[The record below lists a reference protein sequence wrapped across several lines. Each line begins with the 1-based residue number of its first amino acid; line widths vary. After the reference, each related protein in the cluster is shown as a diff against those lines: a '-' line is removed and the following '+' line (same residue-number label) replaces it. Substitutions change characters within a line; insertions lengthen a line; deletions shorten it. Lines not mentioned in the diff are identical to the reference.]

1 VSGDAPRIPPGGPDE
16 IGRVNWAIARLLGVA
31 TGGPP
36 PNVFTTLARHRRLFR
51 PWLRFAGRLMPGGTL
66 PRAESELVIL
76 RVARVTGSEYEWA
89 QHVKL
94 GRSAGLTDEE
104 IERVRLGAEAPGW
117 GARQALLLRAV
128 DELHDHD
135 RIGDALW
142 SELAREYGETELIE
156 LCLLAGHYI
165 MLAMTLNSLGVQVE
179 PQPSPDAP
187 VSRAT
192 RVAQRIAARRR

>member
-1 VSGDAPRIPPGGPDE
+1 VSDTVPRIPPGGPDE
-16 IGRVNWAIARLLGVA
+16 VGRVNWAIARLLGVA

-36 PNVFTTLARHRRLFR
+36 PHVFTTLARHRRVFR

-94 GRSAGLTDEE
+94 GRTAGLSDEE

-117 GARQALLLRAV
+117 KPRQTLLLRAV

-142 SELAREYGETELIE
+142 AELAREYGETELIE
-156 LCLLAGHYI
+156 LCLLIGHYI

-179 PQPSPDAP
+179 PQPPADAP